1 MTLLSRISIVSSGMS
16 SAVGPWRMFSGSVQ
30 HARVIRTLWLFLRTP
45 RSLSRAVL
53 AITLVAAATFA
64 AVAKDHDESDAGLS
78 VEVPESEADVALAVA
93 GVSEDQII
101 HGTYVYEKDKILTGA
116 QEAHESSV
124 FHDGPISGKVFYK
137 VANNVIAPR
146 NFKAS
151 KDVGTITVRYIVQ
164 SSGPTSS
171 ALQIDAVFI
180 ESSGHGVHRS
190 EGAVE
195 LAEYDAIKSHLK
207 ASQASRKREH
217 DEILR
222 LQQEDA
228 ERRALA
234 EWRKEQAQE
243 ATAKTEATVKELQQ
257 KIADLKQQVEG
268 MVKAP
273 GVALKSAPFRSAA
286 TLQSLP
292 AKTEVLIVIV
302 TQYWYGV
309 ETRDGRH
316 GWILRTEL
324 EPLP

>member
-1 MTLLSRISIVSSGMS
+1 MLNSGMT
-16 SAVGPWRMFSGSVQ
+16 SAVGPRQMFSKSIER
-30 HARVIRTLWLFLRTP
+30 ASVIRSFWPWLP
-45 RSLSRAVL
+45 ASRSFSLAVL
-53 AITLVAAATFA
+53 AITFWAGAAAFA
-64 AVAKDHDESDAGLS
+64 AVPKDHDESDAGLS
-78 VEVPESEADVALAVA
+78 VEVVESEADVALAVA
-93 GVSEDQII
+93 GVSQDQII
-101 HGTYVYEKDKILTGA
+101 HGTYVYEKDRVLTGA
-116 QEAHESSV
+116 HEAHESSA
-124 FHDGPISGKVFYK
+124 FRDGPISGKAFYK

-146 NFKAS
+146 NFRAS
-151 KDVGTITVRYIVQ
+151 KDVGTVTVRYIVQ
-164 SSGPTSS
+164 SSGLTNT
-171 ALQIDAVFI
+171 ALRIDAVFI

-195 LAEYDAIKSHLK
+195 LAEYDAIKSHLQ
-207 ASQASRKREH
+207 AIQASRKREQ
-217 DEILR
+217 DEIRR

-228 ERRALA
+228 DRRTLA
-234 EWRKEQAQE
+234 ERRKEQSQDA
-243 ATAKTEATVKELQQ
+243 AAKAESTVKELQQ

-268 MVKAP
+268 AVKAP
-273 GVALKSAPFRSAA
+273 GVVLKSAPFRSAA